1 VTTART
7 ADVAIV
13 GGGIIGLATA
23 ERLTAHGA
31 SVVLIDDTGATGGAT
46 SVSGGLVRAFDP
58 TGTHAL
64 WAAEGCALYQQ
75 RGWHGTW
82 PELREHGSLI
92 LLDRD
97 ALARATAALEPAHAA
112 GHKTDILDSGEIG
125 RRFPGLT
132 VVEHLFGVLE
142 PRAGWLPVK
151 AVARA
156 VLRDAGSTLRLL
168 TARATALLTRSSRRI
183 RGVQT
188 TSGPVYADAV
198 LLAAGAD
205 SEPLAASVGV
215 RLPMRTRA
223 VGYCLFRCEDPT
235 SLANLPT
242 VVDGSTGAWLRQ
254 WDTDGVV
261 LAGVPS
267 TWTGVPTTVRQAVP
281 AAEEQRIRRALQHH
295 CPQLAR
301 ARAVGGVTAY
311 DALTPGAAGTVTRW
325 PHPQGLVTAVG
336 WNGGGFKLAPAVGRH
351 AAAELLKAVAR

>member
-1 VTTART
+1 MTTALT

-46 SVSGGLVRAFDP
+46 SASGGLVRAFDP
-58 TGTHAL
+58 TGAHAA
-64 WAAEGCALYQQ
+64 WAAEGCALYQR

-82 PELREHGSLI
+82 PELREHGSLT

-97 ALARATAALEPAHAA
+97 SLVRAGAALEAAHAA
-112 GHKTDILDSGEIG
+112 GHETVVLDSGGIG
-125 RRFPGLT
+125 RTFPGLA
-132 VVEHLFGVLE
+132 VPEHLLGVLE
-142 PRAGWLPVK
+142 PRAGWLPVT

-168 TARATALLTRSSRRI
+168 TARATALLTRPLSRI
-183 RGVQT
+183 RGVRT

-198 LLAAGAD
+198 LLAAGVE

-223 VGYCLFRCEDPT
+223 VGYCLFRCEDT
-235 SLANLPT
+235 AGLANLPT
-242 VVDGSTGAWLRQ
+242 VVDGSTGAWLRR

-261 LAGVPS
+261 LAGVSS
-267 TWTGVPTTVRQAVP
+267 TRTGVPATVRQTVP
-281 AAEEQRIRRALQHH
+281 AAEEQRVRGVVRHR
-295 CPQLAR
+295 CPQLSG
-301 ARAVGGVTAY
+301 ARAVGGVAAY
-311 DALTPGAAGTVTRW
+311 DALTPDGPGAVTSW
-325 PHPQGLVTAVG
+325 PRPRGLVTAVG

-351 AAAELLKAVAR
+351 AADELLKAVAR